1 MSERQFS
8 LGLLVP
14 FLLVGVM
21 PAAAQQAE
29 ATGAGPL
36 PAGEATVT
44 NVSSDAP
51 EGGNADDETVFSQE
65 LTLGEREE
73 ACLREQLLVA
83 PASITLEEMRRFC
96 AQRVR
101 ETPDEREPQPVFGTV
116 TEPLPGETETTV
128 APESSKA
135 AQAIRDAA
143 NNPFTL
149 ASHKV
154 NYLLPV
160 VYNPS
165 PNEAG
170 LEDFQVN
177 GVDIDLDEIEVQF
190 QLSVQV
196 PIWRG
201 FLGQASFMSLAYT
214 NKSFWQAYNSDDSS
228 PFRET
233 NHEPEL
239 LMTWLNDWSLFGFQN
254 VANQLAINHQSNGRS
269 EPLSRSWNRV
279 YANFFF
285 ERENIFIS
293 FKPWY
298 RIPEDRDD
306 DDNPDIEAYLGHFE
320 LAGTYSGDNG
330 HSVSLMLR
338 NNLRSD
344 NRGAVELRWGFPLGG
359 RVRGFVKYFG
369 GYGESLIDY
378 DESVNTLGIGFELA
392 RGAQ

>member
-1 MSERQFS
+1 MPLTRF
-8 LGLLVP
+8 LTHLLLA
-14 FLLVGVM
+14 LL
-21 PAAAQQAE
+21 
-29 ATGAGPL
+29 ATGVFAADAQEPEPESEVESAGQASELSP
-36 PAGEATVT
+36 EA
-44 NVSSDAP
+44 SL
-51 EGGNADDETVFSQE
+51 EEQE
-65 LTLGEREE
+65 Q

-96 AQRVR
+96 AVRVR
-101 ETPDEREPQPVFGTV
+101 EIPAEREPQPLFGTV
-116 TEPLPGETETTV
+116 AEPPPGETETTLE
-128 APESSKA
+128 AETSKA

-170 LEDFQVN
+170 LEDFDVE
-177 GVDIDLDEIEVQF
+177 GADTRLDKVEAQF

-196 PIWRG
+196 PVWRG
-201 FLGQASFMSLAYT
+201 FLGKASFMSLAYT
-214 NKSFWQAYNSDDSS
+214 NKSFWQAYNSEDSS

-239 LMTWLNDWSLFGFQN
+239 IVTWLNDWSVLGFQN

-269 EPLSRSWNRV
+269 GTLSRSWNRI

-285 ERENIFIS
+285 ERENVIIS

-298 RIPEDRDD
+298 RIPEDREN

-320 LAGTYSGDNG
+320 LAGTFTGANG
-330 HSVSLMLR
+330 HSVSMMLR

-344 NRGAVELRWGFPLGG
+344 NHGAFELRWGFPLGS
-359 RVRGFVKYFG
+359 RVRGYVKYFT

-378 DESVNTLGIGFELA
+378 DEAVNTLGVGIELA
-392 RGAQ
+392 RGTQ

>member
-1 MSERQFS
+1 
-8 LGLLVP
+8 
-14 FLLVGVM
+14 M
-21 PAAAQQAE
+21 PHGR
-29 ATGAGPL
+29 ATGLAALLMLCAPAVFAEESMSANSEPQTAPALPIIESPQDLPL
-36 PAGEATVT
+36 A
-44 NVSSDAP
+44 
-51 EGGNADDETVFSQE
+51 Q
-65 LTLGEREE
+65 REE
-73 ACLREQLLVA
+73 NCLLEQMLVA
-83 PASITLEEMRRFC
+83 PASTTVDEMRRFC
-96 AQRVR
+96 AERVR
-101 ETPDEREPQPVFGTV
+101 QPLAERPPRPLFGSV
-116 TEPLPGETETTV
+116 AGESETTAEIV
-128 APESSKA
+128 TSQA

-149 ASHKV
+149 ASHKA

-170 LEDFQVN
+170 LEGFEE
-177 GVDIDLDEIEVQF
+177 GGADIHLNEIEVQF

-196 PIWRG
+196 PVWRG
-201 FLGQASFMSLAYT
+201 FLGKASFMSLAYT
-214 NKSFWQAYNSDDSS
+214 NNSFWQAYNSDDSA

-239 LMTWLNDWSLFGFQN
+239 IVTWLNDWSLFGFQN
-254 VANQLAINHQSNGRS
+254 IANQLALNHQSNGRR

-279 YANFFF
+279 YANFIF
-285 ERENIFIS
+285 ERDNMLLS

-298 RIPEDRDD
+298 RIPESREE

-320 LAGTYSGDNG
+320 LAGIYNARNQ

-344 NRGAVELRWGFPLGG
+344 NHGAFELRWGFPMGNRL
-359 RVRGFVKYFG
+359 RGYVKYFT

-378 DESVNTLGIGFELA
+378 NESVSTLGIGIELA
-392 RGAQ
+392 RGTQ

>member
-1 MSERQFS
+1 MEPGR
-8 LGLLVP
+8 LP
-14 FLLVGVM
+14 DDNR
-21 PAAAQQAE
+21 AAGGAE
-29 ATGAGPL
+29 TMGANTEN
-36 PAGEATVT
+36 AG
-44 NVSSDAP
+44 
-51 EGGNADDETVFSQE
+51 ADSVFSEE
-65 LTLGEREE
+65 LTIEEREQ

-96 AQRVR
+96 ATRAR
-101 ETPDEREPQPVFGTV
+101 EAPEEREPQPVFGTV
-116 TEPLPGETETTV
+116 AEPPPGETETTV

-160 VYNPS
+160 VYNPA

-170 LEDFQVN
+170 LEEFPVE
-177 GVDIDLDEIEVQF
+177 GVAIDLDEIEVQF

-196 PIWRG
+196 PVWRG
-201 FLGQASFMSLAYT
+201 FLGKASFMSLAYT
-214 NKSFWQAYNSDDSS
+214 NKSFWQAYNSDVSS

-239 LMTWLNDWSLFGFQN
+239 IVTWLNDWSLFGFQN
-254 VANQLAINHQSNGRS
+254 VANQLALNHQSNGRTD
-269 EPLSRSWNRV
+269 PLSRSWNRV
-279 YANFFF
+279 YANLFF
-285 ERENIFIS
+285 ERDNVIVS

-320 LAGTYSGDNG
+320 LAGTYSGSGG
-330 HSVSLMLR
+330 HSVSVMLR

-344 NRGAVELRWGFPLGG
+344 NRGAFELRWGFPLGS
-359 RVRGFVKYFG
+359 RVRGFVKYFT

-392 RGAQ
+392 RGTQ

>member
-1 MSERQFS
+1 MKH
-8 LGLLVP
+8 LLLA
-14 FLLVGVM
+14 LL
-21 PAAAQQAE
+21 
-29 ATGAGPL
+29 ATGVFAADAQEPEPESEVESAGQASELSP
-36 PAGEATVT
+36 EA
-44 NVSSDAP
+44 SL
-51 EGGNADDETVFSQE
+51 EEQE
-65 LTLGEREE
+65 Q

-96 AQRVR
+96 AVRVR
-101 ETPDEREPQPVFGTV
+101 EIPAEREPQPLFGTV
-116 TEPLPGETETTV
+116 AEPPPGETETTLE
-128 APESSKA
+128 AETSKA

-170 LEDFQVN
+170 LEDFDVE
-177 GVDIDLDEIEVQF
+177 GADTRLDKVEVQF

-196 PIWRG
+196 PVWRG
-201 FLGQASFMSLAYT
+201 FLGKASFMSLAYT
-214 NKSFWQAYNSDDSS
+214 NKSFWQAYNSEDSS

-233 NHEPEL
+233 NHEPE
-239 LMTWLNDWSLFGFQN
+239 MIVTWLNDWSVLGFQN

-269 EPLSRSWNRV
+269 GSLSRSWNRI

-285 ERENIFIS
+285 ERENVIIS

-298 RIPEDRDD
+298 RIPEDREN

-320 LAGTYSGDNG
+320 LAGTFTGANG
-330 HSVSLMLR
+330 HSVSMMLR

-344 NRGAVELRWGFPLGG
+344 NHGAFELRWGFPLGS
-359 RVRGFVKYFG
+359 RVRGYVKYFT

-378 DESVNTLGIGFELA
+378 DEAVNTLGVGFELA
-392 RGAQ
+392 RGTQ

>member
-1 MSERQFS
+1 MPLTRF
-8 LGLLVP
+8 LKHLLLA
-14 FLLVGVM
+14 LL
-21 PAAAQQAE
+21 
-29 ATGAGPL
+29 ATGVFAADAQEPEPESEVESAGQASELSP
-36 PAGEATVT
+36 EA
-44 NVSSDAP
+44 SL
-51 EGGNADDETVFSQE
+51 EEQE
-65 LTLGEREE
+65 Q

-96 AQRVR
+96 AVRVR
-101 ETPDEREPQPVFGTV
+101 EIPAEREPQPLFGTV
-116 TEPLPGETETTV
+116 AEPPPGETETTLE
-128 APESSKA
+128 AETSKA

-170 LEDFQVN
+170 LEDFDVE
-177 GVDIDLDEIEVQF
+177 GADTRLDKVEVQF

-196 PIWRG
+196 PVWRG
-201 FLGQASFMSLAYT
+201 FLGKASFMSLAYT
-214 NKSFWQAYNSDDSS
+214 NKSFWQAYNSEDSS

-233 NHEPEL
+233 NHEPE
-239 LMTWLNDWSLFGFQN
+239 MIVTWLNDWSVLGFQN

-269 EPLSRSWNRV
+269 GSLSRSWNRI

-285 ERENIFIS
+285 ERENVIIS

-298 RIPEDRDD
+298 RIPEDREN

-320 LAGTYSGDNG
+320 LAGTFTGANG
-330 HSVSLMLR
+330 HSVSMMLR

-344 NRGAVELRWGFPLGG
+344 NHGAFELRWGFPLGS
-359 RVRGFVKYFG
+359 RVRGYVKYFT

-378 DESVNTLGIGFELA
+378 DEAVNTLGVGFELA
-392 RGAQ
+392 RGTQ

>member
-1 MSERQFS
+1 MPHGRA
-8 LGLLVP
+8 LGLVLMSMLFVP
-14 FLLVGVM
+14 FSFVPVSFAQEESA
-21 PAAAQQAE
+21 PAEDNQD
-29 ATGAGPL
+29 GLDIP
-36 PAGEATVT
+36 V
-44 NVSSDAP
+44 VSSP
-51 EGGNADDETVFSQE
+51 EE
-65 LTLGEREE
+65 LPIQQREE
-73 ACLREQLLVA
+73 NCLREQLLVA

-96 AQRVR
+96 AERVR
-101 ETPDEREPQPVFGTV
+101 AAPHEREPQPLFGTV
-116 TEPLPGETETTV
+116 SEPLPGETETTTEV
-128 APESSKA
+128 ATSQA

-154 NYLLPV
+154 NYLLPA
-160 VYNPS
+160 VYNPA

-170 LEDFQVN
+170 LEDFEEIVGEQIHLN
-177 GVDIDLDEIEVQF
+177 EIEVQF

-201 FLGQASFMSLAYT
+201 FLGKASFMSLAYT

-239 LMTWLNDWSLFGFQN
+239 IVTWLNDWSVFGFQN

-279 YANFFF
+279 YANFFL
-285 ERENIFIS
+285 ERENLLIS

-298 RIPEDRDD
+298 RIPESRDE
-306 DDNPDIEAYLGHFE
+306 DDNPDIEAYLGYFE
-320 LAGTYSGDNG
+320 LAGTYSTVGN
-330 HSVSLMLR
+330 HSVSVMLR
-338 NNLRSD
+338 NNLRSN
-344 NRGAVELRWGFPLGG
+344 NRGAFELRWGFPMGS
-359 RVRGFVKYFG
+359 RVRGYVKYFT

-378 DESVNTLGIGFELA
+378 DEYVNTLGVGFELA